1 MNPLDLVTE
10 PLQYDFMLRALAATS
25 LAAVVCALLSCWLVL
40 IGWSL
45 MGDAVSHAVLPG
57 VVLSYALG
65 LPFALGA
72 LVFGLLAVV
81 LIGAVRGS
89 RRVAEDA
96 AIGIVFTTLFA
107 LGLVLISVTPSHTDL
122 GHILFGSVL
131 GVSRGALAQIA
142 VLAGVA
148 LAVLLLRRRD
158 LTLYAFDPTHAR
170 AIGLSPRR
178 LGALLLGLL
187 AVTAVVALQVVGVIL
202 VVAMLII
209 PGATARL
216 LTDRFSRM
224 LLIAPTLSV
233 AASAAGILL
242 SYWLDAA
249 SGGLIVLVQG
259 ALYVLVHLF
268 APRYGLLARHRARRV
283 EGPAG
288 RASSGAASSDPG
300 PAPMEDQAPPSVTDA
315 QIASVAERPS
325 GTAPSAATSETSSA
339 SENSGPSRISS
350 SAPTTMP

>member
-1 MNPLDLVTE
+1 MSPLDLVAE

-72 LVFGLLAVV
+72 IVFGILAVV
-81 LIGAVRGS
+81 LIGAVRAS

-107 LGLVLISVTPSHTDL
+107 LGLVLVSITPSHTDL

-131 GVSRGALAQIA
+131 GVSKADLVQIA
-142 VLAGVA
+142 VLAGIV
-148 LAVLLLRRRD
+148 LVLLLMRRRD

-187 AVTAVVALQVVGVIL
+187 ALTAVVALQVVGVIL
-202 VVAMLII
+202 VVAMLVI

-224 LLIAPTLSV
+224 LLIAPSLSV
-233 AASAAGILL
+233 AASALGILL

-259 ALYVLVHLF
+259 VLYALVHLF
-268 APRYGLLARHRARRV
+268 APRYGLLARRRERRGDGRAQ
-283 EGPAG
+283 PAG
-288 RASSGAASSDPG
+288 KGAA
-300 PAPMEDQAPPSVTDA
+300 DA
-315 QIASVAERPS
+315 QIDSVAERPS
-325 GTAPSAATSETSSA
+325 GTAASEPRIDTSRA